1 MPTFVAYLKI
11 GAFSAQLNYIYLDIN
26 QVVDS
31 LGRPASLTRGGKIT
45 VEFNSTDDYIIAEWM
60 VDPSKRLDG
69 SVVYMNLNERSTLKE
84 IHFSNAYCIDF
95 HERFDGTN
103 NSSRMVTIITISP
116 EKINVGGIELDNKWP
131 ETE

>member
-84 IHFSNAYCIDF
+84 INFSNAYCIDF

>member
-60 VDPSKRLDG
+60 VDPSKRLNG